1 MSLWET
7 VHLYIFPIYFPNN
20 VLYFI
25 INSKQK
31 KENEMRMIRN
41 SVKVTIVFVLFILLF
56 NCEKQK
62 EELAINL
69 SNMDTTVN
77 PGDNFYQYVNANWL
91 KNNPVPEDK
100 SYYGAFTELRDKSI
114 EDQKKMINK
123 LIKQKNKEGTNAQKI
138 ADFYSLGMDTNKI
151 NELGIKPLQ
160 KEFDAI
166 ESIKTTD
173 NLIDGIAH
181 LHSIGISAAYN
192 FDAEQDLKNSEM
204 VITWLDQGGLGLPD
218 RDYYLED
225 TNRSKE
231 IRKEYVKHIVKMFQ
245 LIGLNKDIA
254 TQNSLAIMD
263 IETSMARASMSRLK
277 RRNPNNLDH
286 KMTMKELTDF
296 TPNLNWKRY
305 FSQIGL
311 EKIDELNIAS
321 PKFISE
327 INNMISEV
335 SIDDW
340 KIYLQWN
347 FINRAAN
354 YLNSEIENEDFTF
367 YVKVLSGQD
376 KMKPRWERVLNS
388 TNRAMGFAV
397 GELYVEKYFPP
408 ESKERMLKLVMNLKE
423 VLGERIQDLDWM
435 EEKTKEKALEKLG
448 KFNVK
453 IGYPDKWRDY
463 SKLAIENDSY
473 VKNYLRANEFEF
485 NRQLNKIGKPV
496 DKDEWGMYPQTV
508 NAYYHPLLNEIVF
521 PAAILQ
527 PPFFYK
533 DADDAVNYGAIG
545 VVIGHEMTHGYD
557 DSGRKFDSNGNLN
570 DWWTKQDAEKFNK
583 RTQVVVEQFN
593 KFTVLDSFN
602 VSGELTLGENL
613 ADYGG
618 LTISF
623 NAFMKTFDNKEKPG
637 KIDGFTPEQ
646 RFFLS
651 YAKVWR
657 NNIRDKLAQRLI
669 KEDVH
674 SPGKYRVNG
683 GVANIDA
690 WYEAFNIQPEDELYV
705 KKENRLS
712 IW

>member
-1 MSLWET
+1 MR
-7 VHLYIFPIYFPNN
+7 
-20 VLYFI
+20 I
-25 INSKQK
+25 IK
-31 KENEMRMIRN
+31 N
-41 SVKVTIVFVLFILLF
+41 SVKITIAFVLFMLLF

-114 EDQKKMINK
+114 ENQKKMINK

-160 KEFDAI
+160 KELDAI

-225 TNRSKE
+225 TDRSKE

-347 FINRAAN
+347 LINRAAN
-354 YLNSEIENEDFTF
+354 YLNSEIENEDFAF
-367 YVKVLSGQD
+367 YGKVLSGQD

-408 ESKERMLKLVMNLKE
+408 ESKERMLKLVMNLKK

-463 SKLAIENDSY
+463 GKFAIEDDSY

-683 GVANIDA
+683 GVANIAA

>member
-1 MSLWET
+1 
-7 VHLYIFPIYFPNN
+7 
-20 VLYFI
+20 
-25 INSKQK
+25 
-31 KENEMRMIRN
+31 MRIMKN
-41 SVKVTIVFVLFILLF
+41 SVKLTLIFVLFVLLV

-62 EELAINL
+62 EEPAIDVN
-69 SNMDTTVN
+69 NIDTTIN

-114 EDQKKMINK
+114 EDQKKLINK
-123 LIKQKNKEGTNAQKI
+123 LIKQKNKKGTNAQKI
-138 ADFYSLGMDTNKI
+138 ADFYNSGMNADRIEKQGIESLK
-151 NELGIKPLQ
+151 

-166 ESIKTTD
+166 ESIKSAD
-173 NLIDGIAH
+173 DLIDEIAH
-181 LHSIGISAAYN
+181 LHSIGITAAFN
-192 FDAEQDLKNSEM
+192 FDAEQDLKNSEI

-225 TNRSKE
+225 TQRSKE
-231 IRKEYVKHIVKMFQ
+231 IRNEYVKHIVKMFE
-245 LIGLNKDIA
+245 LIGFKNDVA
-254 TQNSLAIMD
+254 TQNSLTIMD
-263 IETSMARASMSRLK
+263 IETKMAEASMSRLK
-277 RRNPNNLDH
+277 RRNPNNIDH
-286 KMTMKELTDF
+286 KMTMKELNEL

-311 EKIDELNIAS
+311 GNIDALNIAS
-321 PKFISE
+321 PEFLTELNKM
-327 INNMISEV
+327 INEV
-335 SIDDW
+335 NIDDW

-347 FINRAAN
+347 LINRTAN
-354 YLNSEIENEDFTF
+354 YLNSEIENEDFAF
-367 YVKVLSGQD
+367 YGKVLSGQD
-376 KMKPRWERVLNS
+376 KMKPRWRRVLNA

-397 GELYVEKYFPP
+397 GQLYVKENFPP
-408 ESKERMLKLVMNLKE
+408 ESKERMLKLVANLGE
-423 VLGERIQDLDWM
+423 ILSERIQNLGWM
-435 EEKTKEKALEKLG
+435 ENETKEKALEKLST
-448 KFNVK
+448 FNVK

-463 SKLAIENDSY
+463 SKLEIEDDSY
-473 VKNYLRANEFEF
+473 VKNYLRANEYSF
-485 NRQLNKIGKPV
+485 NRQINKIDKPV

-533 DADDAVNYGAIG
+533 NADDAVNYGAIG

-557 DSGRKFDSNGNLN
+557 DSGRKFDSEGNLN
-570 DWWTKQDAEKFNK
+570 DWWTKQDAEEFDKK
-583 RTQVVVEQFN
+583 AQVVVDQFN
-593 KFTVLDSFN
+593 EFTVLDSFHVN
-602 VSGELTLGENL
+602 GKLTLGENL

-618 LTISF
+618 LIISY
-623 NAFMKTFDNKEKPG
+623 NALMKTFDDKEKPDE
-637 KIDGFTPEQ
+637 IDGFTPEQ

-669 KEDVH
+669 KEDPH

-683 GVANIDA
+683 GVANIEA
-690 WYEAFNIQPEDELYV
+690 WYEAFDVQPKNEMYI

>member
-1 MSLWET
+1 MR
-7 VHLYIFPIYFPNN
+7 
-20 VLYFI
+20 I
-25 INSKQK
+25 IK
-31 KENEMRMIRN
+31 N
-41 SVKVTIVFVLFILLF
+41 SVKITIAFVLFMLLF

-347 FINRAAN
+347 LINRAAN

-496 DKDEWGMYPQTV
+496 DKDKWGMYPQTV

>member
-1 MSLWET
+1 MR
-7 VHLYIFPIYFPNN
+7 
-20 VLYFI
+20 I
-25 INSKQK
+25 IK
-31 KENEMRMIRN
+31 N
-41 SVKVTIVFVLFILLF
+41 SVKITIAFVLFMLLF

-173 NLIDGIAH
+173 DLIDEIAH

-263 IETSMARASMSRLK
+263 IETSMAKASMSRLK

-286 KMTMKELTDF
+286 KMTMKELTDL

-311 EKIDELNIAS
+311 EKNDELNIVS

-347 FINRAAN
+347 LINRTAN
-354 YLNSEIENEDFTF
+354 YLNSAIENEDFAF
-367 YVKVLSGQD
+367 YGKVLSGQD

-397 GELYVEKYFPP
+397 GKLYVEKYFPP
-408 ESKERMLKLVMNLKE
+408 ESKERMLELVINLKE
-423 VLGERIQDLDWM
+423 VLGERIQNLDWM
-435 EEKTKEKALEKLG
+435 EKRTKEKALEKLG

-463 SKLAIENDSY
+463 SKLAIEDDSY

-496 DKDEWGMYPQTV
+496 NKDEWGMYPQTV

-570 DWWTKQDAEKFNK
+570 DWWTKKDAEEFDKK
-583 RTQVVVEQFN
+583 AQVVIEQFN
-593 KFTVLDSFN
+593 NFTVLDSFH
-602 VSGELTLGENL
+602 VDGELTLGENL

-690 WYEAFNIQPEDELYV
+690 WYKAFNIQPEDELYV

>member
-160 KEFDAI
+160 KELDAI

-286 KMTMKELTDF
+286 KMTMKELTDL

-347 FINRAAN
+347 LINRAAN
-354 YLNSEIENEDFTF
+354 YLNSEIENEDFAF
-367 YVKVLSGQD
+367 YGKVLSGQD

-496 DKDEWGMYPQTV
+496 DKDKWGMYPQTV

>member
-31 KENEMRMIRN
+31 RRIRMRIIKN
-41 SVKVTIVFVLFILLF
+41 SVKVAIAFVLFILLF

-160 KEFDAI
+160 KELDAI

-286 KMTMKELTDF
+286 KMTMKELTDL

-347 FINRAAN
+347 LINRAAN
-354 YLNSEIENEDFTF
+354 YLNSEIENEDFAF
-367 YVKVLSGQD
+367 YGKVLSGQD

-408 ESKERMLKLVMNLKE
+408 ESKERMLKLVMNLKK

-463 SKLAIENDSY
+463 GKFAIEDDSY

>member
-1 MSLWET
+1 MR
-7 VHLYIFPIYFPNN
+7 
-20 VLYFI
+20 I
-25 INSKQK
+25 IK
-31 KENEMRMIRN
+31 N
-41 SVKVTIVFVLFILLF
+41 SVKITIAFVLFMLLF

-77 PGDNFYQYVNANWL
+77 PGDIFYQYVNANWL

-160 KEFDAI
+160 KELDAI

-286 KMTMKELTDF
+286 KMTMKELTDL

-347 FINRAAN
+347 LINRAAN

-496 DKDEWGMYPQTV
+496 DKDKWGMYPQTV

-623 NAFMKTFDNKEKPG
+623 NAFMKTFDNKEKLG

>member
-1 MSLWET
+1 MR
-7 VHLYIFPIYFPNN
+7 
-20 VLYFI
+20 I
-25 INSKQK
+25 IK
-31 KENEMRMIRN
+31 N
-41 SVKVTIVFVLFILLF
+41 SVKITIAFVLFMLLF

-62 EELAINL
+62 EERAINL

-225 TNRSKE
+225 TDRSKE

-347 FINRAAN
+347 LINRAAN

-496 DKDEWGMYPQTV
+496 DKDKWGMYPQTV

-623 NAFMKTFDNKEKPG
+623 NAFMKTFDNKEKLG

>member
-1 MSLWET
+1 MR
-7 VHLYIFPIYFPNN
+7 
-20 VLYFI
+20 I
-25 INSKQK
+25 IK
-31 KENEMRMIRN
+31 N
-41 SVKVTIVFVLFILLF
+41 SVKITIAFVLFMLLF

-286 KMTMKELTDF
+286 KMTMKELTDL

-347 FINRAAN
+347 LINRAAN

-496 DKDEWGMYPQTV
+496 DKDKWGMYPQTV

>member
-1 MSLWET
+1 MR
-7 VHLYIFPIYFPNN
+7 
-20 VLYFI
+20 I
-25 INSKQK
+25 IK
-31 KENEMRMIRN
+31 N
-41 SVKVTIVFVLFILLF
+41 SVKVTIAFVLFMLLF

-62 EELAINL
+62 EEPAINL

-160 KEFDAI
+160 KELDAI

-263 IETSMARASMSRLK
+263 IETSMAKASMSRLK

-286 KMTMKELTDF
+286 KMTMKELTDL

-305 FSQIGL
+305 FSRIGL

-327 INNMISEV
+327 INNMIPEV

-347 FINRAAN
+347 LINRTAN
-354 YLNSEIENEDFTF
+354 YLNSEIENEDFAF
-367 YVKVLSGQD
+367 YGKVLSGQD
-376 KMKPRWERVLNS
+376 KIKPRWERVLNA

-397 GELYVEKYFPP
+397 GELYVKKYFPP
-408 ESKERMLKLVMNLKE
+408 ESKERMLKLVMNLKK

-463 SKLAIENDSY
+463 GKFAIEDDSY

-623 NAFMKTFDNKEKPG
+623 NAFMQTFDNKEKPG

-683 GVANIDA
+683 GVANIDV
-690 WYEAFNIQPEDELYV
+690 WYKAFNIQPEDELYV

>member
-31 KENEMRMIRN
+31 RRIRMRIIKN
-41 SVKVTIVFVLFILLF
+41 SVKVAIAFVLFILLF

-166 ESIKTTD
+166 KSIKTTD
-173 NLIDGIAH
+173 DLIDGIAH

-286 KMTMKELTDF
+286 KMTMKELTDL

-347 FINRAAN
+347 LINRAAN

-496 DKDEWGMYPQTV
+496 DKDKWGMYPQTV

>member
-1 MSLWET
+1 MR
-7 VHLYIFPIYFPNN
+7 
-20 VLYFI
+20 I
-25 INSKQK
+25 IK
-31 KENEMRMIRN
+31 N
-41 SVKVTIVFVLFILLF
+41 SVKITIAFVLFMLLF

-62 EELAINL
+62 EERAINL

-166 ESIKTTD
+166 KSIKTTD
-173 NLIDGIAH
+173 DLIDGIAH

-286 KMTMKELTDF
+286 KMTMKELTDL

-347 FINRAAN
+347 LINRAAN

-463 SKLAIENDSY
+463 GKFAIEDDSY

-496 DKDEWGMYPQTV
+496 DKDKWGMYPQTV

>member
-1 MSLWET
+1 MR
-7 VHLYIFPIYFPNN
+7 
-20 VLYFI
+20 I
-25 INSKQK
+25 IK
-31 KENEMRMIRN
+31 N
-41 SVKVTIVFVLFILLF
+41 SVKITIAFVLFMLLF

-160 KEFDAI
+160 KELDAI

-286 KMTMKELTDF
+286 KMTMKELTDL

-347 FINRAAN
+347 LINRAAN
-354 YLNSEIENEDFTF
+354 YLNSEIENEDFAF
-367 YVKVLSGQD
+367 YGKVLSGQD

-496 DKDEWGMYPQTV
+496 DKDKWGMYPQTV

>member
-77 PGDNFYQYVNANWL
+77 PGDIFYQYVNANWL

-225 TNRSKE
+225 TDRSKE

-286 KMTMKELTDF
+286 KMTMKELTDL

-347 FINRAAN
+347 LINRAAN

-496 DKDEWGMYPQTV
+496 DKDKWGMYPQTV

-623 NAFMKTFDNKEKPG
+623 NAFMKTFDNKEKLG

>member
-1 MSLWET
+1 
-7 VHLYIFPIYFPNN
+7 
-20 VLYFI
+20 
-25 INSKQK
+25 
-31 KENEMRMIRN
+31 MRIMKN
-41 SVKVTIVFVLFILLF
+41 SVKLTLIFVLFVLLM

-62 EELAINL
+62 EEPAIDVN
-69 SNMDTTVN
+69 NIDTTIN

-114 EDQKKMINK
+114 EDQKKLINK
-123 LIKQKNKEGTNAQKI
+123 LIKQKNKKGTNAQKI
-138 ADFYSLGMDTNKI
+138 ADFYNSGMNADRIEKQGIESLK
-151 NELGIKPLQ
+151 

-166 ESIKTTD
+166 ESIKSAD
-173 NLIDGIAH
+173 DLIDEIAH
-181 LHSIGISAAYN
+181 LHSIGITAAFN

-225 TNRSKE
+225 TQRSKE
-231 IRKEYVKHIVKMFQ
+231 IRNEYVKHIVKMFE
-245 LIGLNKDIA
+245 LIGFKNDVA
-254 TQNSLAIMD
+254 TQNSLTIMD
-263 IETSMARASMSRLK
+263 IETKMAEASMSRLK
-277 RRNPNNLDH
+277 RRNPNNIDH
-286 KMTMKELTDF
+286 KMTMKELNEL

-311 EKIDELNIAS
+311 GNIDALNIAS
-321 PKFISE
+321 PEFLTELNKM
-327 INNMISEV
+327 INEV
-335 SIDDW
+335 NIDDW

-347 FINRAAN
+347 LINRTAN
-354 YLNSEIENEDFTF
+354 YLNSEIENEDFAF
-367 YVKVLSGQD
+367 YGKVLSGQD
-376 KMKPRWERVLNS
+376 KMKPRWRRVLNA

-397 GELYVEKYFPP
+397 GQLYVKENFPP
-408 ESKERMLKLVMNLKE
+408 ESKERMLKLVANLGE
-423 VLGERIQDLDWM
+423 ILSERIQNLGWM
-435 EEKTKEKALEKLG
+435 ENETKEKALEKLST
-448 KFNVK
+448 FNVK

-463 SKLAIENDSY
+463 SKLEIEDDSY
-473 VKNYLRANEFEF
+473 VKNYLRANEYSF
-485 NRQLNKIGKPV
+485 NRQINKIDKPV

-533 DADDAVNYGAIG
+533 NADDAVNYGAIG

-557 DSGRKFDSNGNLN
+557 DSGRKFDSEGNLN
-570 DWWTKQDAEKFNK
+570 DWWTKQDAEEFDKK
-583 RTQVVVEQFN
+583 AQVVVDQFN
-593 KFTVLDSFN
+593 EFTVLDSFHVN
-602 VSGELTLGENL
+602 GKLTLGENL

-618 LTISF
+618 LIISY
-623 NAFMKTFDNKEKPG
+623 NALMKTFDDKEKPDE
-637 KIDGFTPEQ
+637 IDGFTPEQ

-657 NNIRDKLAQRLI
+657 NNIREKLAQRLI
-669 KEDVH
+669 KEDPH

-683 GVANIDA
+683 GVANIEA
-690 WYEAFNIQPEDELYV
+690 WYEAFDVQPKNEMYI

>member
-1 MSLWET
+1 
-7 VHLYIFPIYFPNN
+7 
-20 VLYFI
+20 
-25 INSKQK
+25 
-31 KENEMRMIRN
+31 MRIMKN
-41 SVKVTIVFVLFILLF
+41 SVKLTLIFVLFVLLV

-62 EELAINL
+62 EEPAIDVN
-69 SNMDTTVN
+69 NIDTTIN

-114 EDQKKMINK
+114 EDQKKLINK
-123 LIKQKNKEGTNAQKI
+123 LIKQKNKKGTNAQKI
-138 ADFYSLGMDTNKI
+138 ADFYNSGMNADRIEKQGIESLK
-151 NELGIKPLQ
+151 

-166 ESIKTTD
+166 ESIKSAD
-173 NLIDGIAH
+173 DLIDEIAH
-181 LHSIGISAAYN
+181 LHSIGITAAFN
-192 FDAEQDLKNSEM
+192 FDAEQDLKNSEI

-225 TNRSKE
+225 TQRSKE
-231 IRKEYVKHIVKMFQ
+231 IRNEYVKHIVKMFE
-245 LIGLNKDIA
+245 LIGFKNDVA
-254 TQNSLAIMD
+254 TQNSLTIMD
-263 IETSMARASMSRLK
+263 IETKMAEASMSRLK
-277 RRNPNNLDH
+277 RRNPNNIDH
-286 KMTMKELTDF
+286 KMTMKELNEL

-311 EKIDELNIAS
+311 GNIDALNIAS
-321 PKFISE
+321 PEFLTELNKM
-327 INNMISEV
+327 INEV
-335 SIDDW
+335 NIDDW

-347 FINRAAN
+347 LINRTAN
-354 YLNSEIENEDFTF
+354 YLNAEIENEDFAF
-367 YVKVLSGQD
+367 YGKVLSGQD
-376 KMKPRWERVLNS
+376 KMKPRWRRVLNA

-397 GELYVEKYFPP
+397 GQLYVKENFPP
-408 ESKERMLKLVMNLKE
+408 ESKERMLKLVANLGE
-423 VLGERIQDLDWM
+423 ILSERIQNLGWM
-435 EEKTKEKALEKLG
+435 ENETKEKALEKLST
-448 KFNVK
+448 FNVK

-463 SKLAIENDSY
+463 SKLEIEDDSY
-473 VKNYLRANEFEF
+473 VKNYLRANEYSF
-485 NRQLNKIGKPV
+485 NRQINKIDKPV

-533 DADDAVNYGAIG
+533 NADDAVNYGAIG

-557 DSGRKFDSNGNLN
+557 DSGRKFDSEGNLN
-570 DWWTKQDAEKFNK
+570 DWWTKQDAEEFDKK
-583 RTQVVVEQFN
+583 AQVVVDQFN
-593 KFTVLDSFN
+593 EFTVLDSFHVN
-602 VSGELTLGENL
+602 GKLTLGENL

-618 LTISF
+618 LIISY
-623 NAFMKTFDNKEKPG
+623 NALMKTFDDKEKPDE
-637 KIDGFTPEQ
+637 IDGFTPEQ

-669 KEDVH
+669 KEDPH

-683 GVANIDA
+683 GVANIEA
-690 WYEAFNIQPEDELYV
+690 WYEAFDVQPKNEMYI

>member
-1 MSLWET
+1 
-7 VHLYIFPIYFPNN
+7 
-20 VLYFI
+20 
-25 INSKQK
+25 
-31 KENEMRMIRN
+31 MRIMKN
-41 SVKVTIVFVLFILLF
+41 SVKLTLIFVLFVLLM

-62 EELAINL
+62 EEPAIDVN
-69 SNMDTTVN
+69 NIDTTIN

-114 EDQKKMINK
+114 EDQKKLINK
-123 LIKQKNKEGTNAQKI
+123 LIKQKNKKGTNAQKI
-138 ADFYSLGMDTNKI
+138 ADFYNSGMNADRIEKQGIESLK
-151 NELGIKPLQ
+151 

-166 ESIKTTD
+166 ESIKSAD
-173 NLIDGIAH
+173 DLIDEIAH
-181 LHSIGISAAYN
+181 LHSIGITAAFN
-192 FDAEQDLKNSEM
+192 FDAEQDLKNSEI

-225 TNRSKE
+225 TQRSKE
-231 IRKEYVKHIVKMFQ
+231 IRNEYVKHIVKMFE
-245 LIGLNKDIA
+245 LIGFKNDVA
-254 TQNSLAIMD
+254 TQNSLTIMD
-263 IETSMARASMSRLK
+263 IETKMAEASMSRLK
-277 RRNPNNLDH
+277 RRNPNNIDH
-286 KMTMKELTDF
+286 KMTMKELNEL

-311 EKIDELNIAS
+311 GNIDALNIAS
-321 PKFISE
+321 PEFLTELNKM
-327 INNMISEV
+327 INEV
-335 SIDDW
+335 NIDDW

-347 FINRAAN
+347 LINRTAN
-354 YLNSEIENEDFTF
+354 YLNSEIENEDFAF
-367 YVKVLSGQD
+367 YGKVLSGQD
-376 KMKPRWERVLNS
+376 KMKPRWRRVLNA

-397 GELYVEKYFPP
+397 GQLYVKENFPP
-408 ESKERMLKLVMNLKE
+408 ESKERMLKLVANLGE
-423 VLGERIQDLDWM
+423 ILSERIQNLGWM
-435 EEKTKEKALEKLG
+435 ENETKEKALEKLST
-448 KFNVK
+448 FNVK

-463 SKLAIENDSY
+463 SKLEIEDDSY
-473 VKNYLRANEFEF
+473 VKNYLRANEYSF
-485 NRQLNKIGKPV
+485 NRQINKIDKPV

-533 DADDAVNYGAIG
+533 NADDAVNYGAIG

-557 DSGRKFDSNGNLN
+557 DSGRKFDSEGNLN
-570 DWWTKQDAEKFNK
+570 DWWTKQDAEEFDKK
-583 RTQVVVEQFN
+583 AQVVVDQFN
-593 KFTVLDSFN
+593 EFTVLDSFHVN
-602 VSGELTLGENL
+602 GKLTLGENL

-618 LTISF
+618 LIISY
-623 NAFMKTFDNKEKPG
+623 NALMKTFDDKEKPDE
-637 KIDGFTPEQ
+637 IDGFTPEQ

-657 NNIRDKLAQRLI
+657 NNIREKLAQRLI
-669 KEDVH
+669 KEDPH

-683 GVANIDA
+683 GVANIEA
-690 WYEAFNIQPEDELYV
+690 WYEAFDVQPKNEMYI

>member
-1 MSLWET
+1 MR
-7 VHLYIFPIYFPNN
+7 
-20 VLYFI
+20 I
-25 INSKQK
+25 IK
-31 KENEMRMIRN
+31 N
-41 SVKVTIVFVLFILLF
+41 SVKITIAFILFMLLF

-100 SYYGAFTELRDKSI
+100 SYYGAFTELRDKNI

-173 NLIDGIAH
+173 DLIDGIAH

-347 FINRAAN
+347 LINRTAN
-354 YLNSEIENEDFTF
+354 YLNSAIENEDFAF
-367 YVKVLSGQD
+367 YGKVLSGQD

-397 GELYVEKYFPP
+397 GKLYVEKYFPP
-408 ESKERMLKLVMNLKE
+408 ESKERMLELVINLKE
-423 VLGERIQDLDWM
+423 VLGERIQNLDWM
-435 EEKTKEKALEKLG
+435 EKRTKEKALEKLG

-463 SKLAIENDSY
+463 SKLVIEDDSY

-496 DKDEWGMYPQTV
+496 NKDEWGMYPQTV

-623 NAFMKTFDNKEKPG
+623 NAFMKTFNNKEKPG

-683 GVANIDA
+683 GVANINA
-690 WYEAFNIQPEDELYV
+690 WYKAFNIQQEDELYV

>member
-1 MSLWET
+1 MR
-7 VHLYIFPIYFPNN
+7 
-20 VLYFI
+20 I
-25 INSKQK
+25 IK
-31 KENEMRMIRN
+31 N
-41 SVKVTIVFVLFILLF
+41 SVKITIAFVLFMLLF

-160 KEFDAI
+160 KELDAI

-286 KMTMKELTDF
+286 KMTMKELTDL

-347 FINRAAN
+347 LINRAAN

-496 DKDEWGMYPQTV
+496 DKDKWGMYPQTV

>member
-1 MSLWET
+1 MR
-7 VHLYIFPIYFPNN
+7 
-20 VLYFI
+20 I
-25 INSKQK
+25 IK
-31 KENEMRMIRN
+31 N
-41 SVKVTIVFVLFILLF
+41 SVKITIAFVLFMLLF

-62 EELAINL
+62 EERAINL

-347 FINRAAN
+347 LINRAAN

-496 DKDEWGMYPQTV
+496 DKDKWGMYPQTV